1 MKNIYAVLQGTKYE
15 GYSVRG
21 VYADADAAEVAAAAL
36 VAEENQDG
44 SSYERLGDDVAIW
57 ESADRGAYY
66 IEVAEWPFGR
76 AF

>member
-21 VYADADAAEVAAAAL
+21 VYADADAAEVAAVML

-44 SSYERLGDDVAIW
+44 SSYERLGDDVAVW
-57 ESADRGAYY
+57 ESAGGDYY
-66 IEVAEWPFGR
+66 VEVAEWPFGR

>member
-1 MKNIYAVLQGTKYE
+1 MKSIYAVLQGTKYE

-21 VYADADAAEVAAAAL
+21 VYANEDAAEVAAEAL

-44 SSYERLGDDVAIW
+44 GSYERLGDDVAVW
-57 ESADRGAYY
+57 VSSGGDYY
-66 IEVAEWPFGR
+66 IEVAEWPLGR

>member
-44 SSYERLGDDVAIW
+44 SSYERLGDDVAVW
-57 ESADRGAYY
+57 ESEGGYY
-66 IEVAEWPFGR
+66 VEVAEWPLGR

>member
-21 VYADADAAEVAAAAL
+21 VYADATAAEVAAAVL

-44 SSYERLGDDVAIW
+44 SSYERLGDDVAVW
-57 ESADRGAYY
+57 ESSGGDYY
-66 IEVAEWPFGR
+66 VEVAEWPFDR